1 MIFAI
6 PVVLSSYS
14 GASVQEIARALLAT
28 LSSGVIGLPFRGS
41 SLFRGSPPVESR
53 LFAKGVRVWNPLIL
67 VYADDATSHNRD

>member
-1 MIFAI
+1 M
-6 PVVLSSYS
+6 
-14 GASVQEIARALLAT
+14 LAT